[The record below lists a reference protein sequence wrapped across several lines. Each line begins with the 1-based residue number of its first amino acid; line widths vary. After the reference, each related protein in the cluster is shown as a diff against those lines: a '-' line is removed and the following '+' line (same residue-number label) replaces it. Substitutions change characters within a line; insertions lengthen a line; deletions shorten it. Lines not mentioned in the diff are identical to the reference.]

1 MTPLT
6 TPVVTAEQFWFRYT
20 ADDDPRLK
28 DITFSVMPGEF
39 VAVIGPSG
47 GGKSTLSMAVNG
59 IIPHEWEQCQTS
71 GRVFV
76 GGMDTREHK
85 PQQLVLTVG
94 TVLQD
99 PEWQLIR
106 PTVEDE
112 LVFGMENIGVP
123 VSEMRE
129 RLAQVVRLF
138 GIEHMLERQPEDL
151 SGGEKQRVAI
161 AAAFAMQPQV
171 LVLDEATAELDPA
184 GKESLLD
191 AVRYVNR
198 TLGTAVI
205 FIDHNLEL
213 VVPTADRVLV
223 VANGELRKN
232 GTPREVM
239 ADTALLTE
247 LGFDAPQVSQL
258 ALAVAPT
265 MPAADLPIT
274 PTELSQWLDERD
286 VPLQLAEPPQ
296 AETGTR
302 DTVLTVSDVGY
313 QYPGTGGGRVS
324 HVTFTVQAGDFIGIV
339 GRNGAG
345 KSTLS
350 RLCAGLLAPQQGD
363 VAGVSGSFA
372 KAGQLNIVKQV
383 AYVFQNPDYQFF
395 ESTVM
400 REVSFGLRLQ
410 KVTEDEI
417 ASRVQFV
424 LERLGIWQYRDEHPH
439 FLSRG
444 ERRRVAIASVLAL
457 RPPVLIL
464 DEPTTGLDQAASRT
478 MNDLIADL
486 TTDGHAIMMATHD
499 MRVVAERCTRV
510 LVMHDGELVADV
522 TPAQLFAD
530 QQLLTMAALKPPP
543 LAELSELRGL
553 STPLLTV
560 HAWLQAMPTSI
571 DRTATPS

>member
-1 MTPLT
+1 MTTLPE
-6 TPVVTAEQFWFRYT
+6 PVVAAEQFWFRYT
-20 ADDDPRLK
+20 PQDEPRLK
-28 DITFSVMPGEF
+28 NITFSVRPGEF

-71 GRVFV
+71 GRVLV
-76 GGMDTREHK
+76 GGKDTRHHK

-106 PTVEDE
+106 PTVVDE

-123 VSEMRE
+123 AAEMQQ
-129 RLAQVVRLF
+129 RLNEVVRLF
-138 GIEHMLERQPEDL
+138 ELEKLLQRQPDDL

-184 GKESLLD
+184 GKESLLA
-191 AVRYVNR
+191 AVRHINK
-198 TLGTAVI
+198 TLGTTI
-205 FIDHNLEL
+205 LFIDHNLEV

-223 VANGELRKN
+223 IAHGELLKN

-239 ADTALLTE
+239 SDTALLAE
-247 LGFDAPQVSQL
+247 LGFDVPQVSQIAQL
-258 ALAVAPT
+258 IDAELRS
-265 MPAADLPIT
+265 ADLPLT
-274 PTELSQWLDERD
+274 APELSGWLNARGITVQAPQP
-286 VPLQLAEPPQ
+286 VPVAAPSGD
-296 AETGTR
+296 A
-302 DTVLTVSDVGY
+302 VLTVSHVSY
-313 QYPGTGGGRVS
+313 RYEGTDGG
-324 HVTFTVQAGDFIGIV
+324 HVTDVSFQVQPGEFIGLV

-350 RLCAGLLAPQQGD
+350 RLCAGLLTPQSGT
-363 VAGVSGSFA
+363 VAGRHGSFA
-372 KAGQLNIVKQV
+372 EAGQLEIVKQV

-395 ESTVM
+395 EPTVF

-410 KVTEDEI
+410 KVPEAEI
-417 ASRVQFV
+417 EERVRYV

-457 RPPVLIL
+457 RPPMLIL
-464 DEPTTGLDQAASRT
+464 DEPTTGLDQAASRR
-478 MNDLIADL
+478 MSDLIADL
-486 TTDGHAIMMATHD
+486 ARDGHAIMMATHD
-499 MRVVAERCTRV
+499 MRVVAERCSRV
-510 LVMHDGELVADV
+510 LVMHGGRLIADT
-522 TPAQLFAD
+522 TPRALFAD
-530 QQLLTMAALKPPP
+530 EALLARAALMRPP
-543 LAELSELRGL
+543 LAELSNLQRL
-553 STPLLTV
+553 PAPLLTV
-560 HAWLQAMPTSI
+560 PEWQSALSI
-571 DRTATPS
+571 SPDKAVQSS